1 MEGGPRRETGCPG
14 SMLHLQRIATR
25 AKQPE
30 LGDNKHFNIS
40 SGVVTGREAQTR
52 EM

>member
-1 MEGGPRRETGCPG
+1 MEGGPCRETGCPG
-14 SMLHLQRIATR
+14 SMLHLQMIATR
-25 AKQPE
+25 AKRPK
-30 LGDNKHFNIS
+30 LGDNKRLNIS